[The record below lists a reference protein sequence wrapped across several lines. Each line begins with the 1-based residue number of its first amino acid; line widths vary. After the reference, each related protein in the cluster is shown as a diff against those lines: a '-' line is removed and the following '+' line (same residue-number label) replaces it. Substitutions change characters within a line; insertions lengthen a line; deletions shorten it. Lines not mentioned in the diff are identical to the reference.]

1 MTRHVGLGGTELEE
15 ILNLPSSVSLE
26 SLDNTLRMVISLFST
41 SHGKLATRSRSLDVF
56 LSYPYT
62 FSIFGSNRRLILILI
77 LILINAPIP
86 TCVDKYMASP
96 GESAH
101 AYHLVLRSDLF
112 RYHSERMINLI
123 LAEAEEVC
131 LRRPTLPVPF
141 RWLTMLDR

>member
-77 LILINAPIP
+77 LINAP
-86 TCVDKYMASP
+86 
-96 GESAH
+96 
-101 AYHLVLRSDLF
+101 SDLC
-112 RYHSERMINLI
+112 RQVHGITGRVSTRLSSRT
-123 LAEAEEVC
+123 AE
-131 LRRPTLPVPF
+131 
-141 RWLTMLDR
+141 